1 MLTEFILRKKRNYL
15 KKYAGST
22 LDKLVVRL
30 NNEAMNSA
38 ENETK
43 GENKVALKSI
53 KKEETQIFKLQWK
66 RPNI

>member
-38 ENETK
+38 ENGTK